1 MDILFFW
8 HQPRYQSDLD
18 TLLSGL
24 VRENPA
30 LLAQKEA
37 GMKCLWNR
45 NPFDTEYTGGFP
57 ETALREKLKKAGK

>member
-8 HQPRYQSDLD
+8 RQPQYRSDLD

-37 GMKCLWNR
+37 GMKRLWNR
-45 NPFDTEYTGGFP
+45 QPFDMEYPDCFSDDASLP
-57 ETALREKLKKAGK
+57 LPVKAGK

>member
-8 HQPRYQSDLD
+8 QQPRYRSDLD

-37 GMKCLWNR
+37 GMKRLWNR
-45 NPFDTEYTGGFP
+45 QPFDTEYPDRFSDDASLP
-57 ETALREKLKKAGK
+57 LPVKAGK